1 MTDDALLRDSGLPLH
16 EAERLLMAVTGR
28 SRSGLYTGG
37 APTAGES
44 ARFARLVVRRRAGE
58 PLQYLERIIPFGPAD
73 LRVDGRALIPR
84 PETEYLWEQ
93 ASQVIGGAGSGTR
106 IVDLCTG
113 SGALAVALKK
123 AFPEARITATDL
135 SEEALV
141 LAAENAAMN
150 DLAVDFY
157 QGDLFSALP
166 AAMNGRI
173 DLLVTNPPYVSEAEY
188 RALPDEIRSYGRAPR
203 WSRAR
208 MATRSWNASPMR
220 STGGWPRVVGSSAR
234 SVRPRA
240 SGRWSCSAAGC
251 SARSATISPDGPG
264 SSLAARSARTT
275 PEKPRTQGSEVRHED
290 PWLFGQDVG
299 SRRVGDEDLVGV
311 EDHSHLPVGA
321 PTGHL
326 DQRGRSR
333 HTAVDGGPKEVCGQ
347 LGRDRHRLDS
357 IQIPEHGA
365 VQGSVRHRHEQWS

>member
-1 MTDDALLRDSGLPLH
+1 
-16 EAERLLMAVTGR
+16 MAVTGR

-188 RALPDEIRSYGRAPR
+188 RALPDEIRSYEPRAALVAGPDGDEILER
-203 WSRAR
+203 IADEVYWWLAE
-208 MATRSWNASPMR
+208 
-220 STGGWPRVVGSSAR
+220 GGWFFCEIGETQGERALELFGGRLFCEVRNDLTG
-234 SVRPRA
+234 RPR
-240 SGRWSCSAAGC
+240 
-251 SARSATISPDGPG
+251 I
-264 SSLAARSARTT
+264 
-275 PEKPRTQGSEVRHED
+275 
-290 PWLFGQDVG
+290 
-299 SRRVGDEDLVGV
+299 LVG
-311 EDHSHLPVGA
+311 
-321 PTGHL
+321 
-326 DQRGRSR
+326 R
-333 HTAVDGGPKEVCGQ
+333 KE
-347 LGRDRHRLDS
+347 RKNNT
-357 IQIPEHGA
+357 
-365 VQGSVRHRHEQWS
+365 